1 LTSALKH
8 PANIYP
14 APPTQFFGFELA
26 VYLQLLRQ
34 DFNGGTF
41 WKNEYFSAVAGQ
53 LIKLSDATKLPR
65 RGFSE
70 SSGQFNLPMNLILQL
85 LAIRNSQSNKKHY
98 FQKMKESYPEDW
110 PQFYTAT
117 IQGWKH
123 LLKEEKFK
131 KLIVDALQFLV
142 ESKKVKV
149 NAFVSRWLSG

>member
-1 LTSALKH
+1 
-8 PANIYP
+8 
-14 APPTQFFGFELA
+14 
-26 VYLQLLRQ
+26 
-34 DFNGGTF
+34 
-41 WKNEYFSAVAGQ
+41 
-53 LIKLSDATKLPR
+53 
-65 RGFSE
+65 
-70 SSGQFNLPMNLILQL
+70 MNLILQL

-98 FQKMKESYPEDW
+98 FQKMKELYPEDW